1 MFYLRFF
8 SRFWHPENF
17 SVNHGC
23 CSGNRFQ
30 IERIAQPRIMETFER
45 NRKCFVVSFTDVC
58 VVSIWILRMR
68 VIWLHHIVVVWLLWS
83 LWAYC
88 IKGGKTRVT
97 KSRFV
102 QVLNL
107 IGLEGGANFLDQSHD
122 EVKQNQSN
130 HRSLSTLNSKIPYY
144 MQNATLKIET
154 RCSNIFAGSG
164 FRC

>member
-23 CSGNRFQ
+23 CSGNCFQ

-45 NRKCFVVSFTDVC
+45 NRKCFVVSFIDVC

-68 VIWLHHIVVVWLLWS
+68 VISLHHIVVVWLLWS

-130 HRSLSTLNSKIPYY
+130 HRLLSTLNSKILYY
-144 MQNATLKIET
+144 MQNATLKIV
-154 RCSNIFAGSG
+154 
-164 FRC
+164 